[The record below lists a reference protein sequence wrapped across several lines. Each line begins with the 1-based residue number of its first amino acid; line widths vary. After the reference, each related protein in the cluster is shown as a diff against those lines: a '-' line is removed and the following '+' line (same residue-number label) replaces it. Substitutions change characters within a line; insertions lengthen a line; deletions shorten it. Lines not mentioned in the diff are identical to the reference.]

1 MLLVFNDS
9 ENKLNRNTVAML
21 AGITIKMLRQ
31 LLHKGIESELSI
43 EDAIKFLG
51 ELLVG
56 NGVREG

>member
-9 ENKLNRNTVAML
+9 ENKLNRNIVAML

-31 LLHKGIESELSI
+31 LLDKGIESELSI